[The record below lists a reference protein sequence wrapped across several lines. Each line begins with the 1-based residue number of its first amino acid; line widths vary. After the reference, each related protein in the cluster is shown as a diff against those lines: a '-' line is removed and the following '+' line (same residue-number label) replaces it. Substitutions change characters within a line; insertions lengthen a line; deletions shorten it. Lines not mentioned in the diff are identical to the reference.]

1 MKKLL
6 AFVLALM
13 LAGCGLSGDPGLAL
27 RQQLQ
32 TNPCA
37 FQAEI
42 TADYG
47 DSLCKFTLDCQGD
60 DQGNITFSVSSP
72 ESIQGITGTI
82 RGGKGALTFED
93 TALSFPLLA
102 DGQLSPIS
110 APWLLLRVLRSGN
123 LLSQGKDGSFT
134 RLTIRDG
141 YQEGDLLSDVWLDES
156 GTPTRAE
163 FLHKGRKI
171 LSIQLLSFRTGS
183 ENAA

>member
-13 LAGCGLSGDPGLAL
+13 LTGCGLSGDPGLVL

-32 TNPCA
+32 ANPCA

-47 DSLCKFTLDCQGD
+47 DSLCVFTMDCQGD

-102 DGQLSPIS
+102 DGQLSPVS
-110 APWLLLRVLRSGN
+110 APWLLLRVLRSGD

-141 YQEGDLLSDVWLDES
+141 YREEDLLADVWLDET
-156 GTPTRAE
+156 GTPVRAE

-171 LSIQLLSFRTGS
+171 LSVRLLSFRTAS